1 MQQGNTKERIV
12 EAYIELESERPL
24 EKITVTA
31 LVERSRITRK
41 TFYYYFKDIYD
52 LLEWIYTNEVI
63 EKIKNIESDSPAE
76 NWQQEFLYVFEYIL
90 DNKKFVY
97 NTYYSVSRALFLNF
111 IYKQTNMLLTRVI
124 DEKSKKIAVQNKN
137 KKFIADFYKYA
148 FVGLVQEWIENGMLE
163 NPEEII
169 KKLSIMLEG
178 SFDSAIE
185 RLSF

>member
-1 MQQGNTKERIV
+1 MNRQTFI
-12 EAYIELESERPL
+12 ITL
-24 EKITVTA
+24 KIYMICWNGFIQM
-31 LVERSRITRK
+31 RSLK
-41 TFYYYFKDIYD
+41 
-52 LLEWIYTNEVI
+52 
-63 EKIKNIESDSPAE
+63 KIKNIESDSPAE

-148 FVGLVQEWIENGMLE
+148 FC
-163 NPEEII
+163 
-169 KKLSIMLEG
+169 
-178 SFDSAIE
+178 
-185 RLSF
+185 RLSARMD

>member
-1 MQQGNTKERIV
+1 MSNITKI
-12 EAYIELESERPL
+12 ALANSL
-24 EKITVTA
+24 KKILSKKEFNKVTINDI
-31 LVERSRITRK
+31 LDDCGVNRQ
-41 TFYYYFKDIYD
+41 TFYYHFKDIYD

>member
-1 MQQGNTKERIV
+1 
-12 EAYIELESERPL
+12 
-24 EKITVTA
+24 
-31 LVERSRITRK
+31 
-41 TFYYYFKDIYD
+41 
-52 LLEWIYTNEVI
+52 
-63 EKIKNIESDSPAE
+63 
-76 NWQQEFLYVFEYIL
+76 
-90 DNKKFVY
+90 
-97 NTYYSVSRALFLNF
+97 
-111 IYKQTNMLLTRVI
+111 MLLTRVI

>member
-1 MQQGNTKERIV
+1 MNRQTFI
-12 EAYIELESERPL
+12 ITL
-24 EKITVTA
+24 KIYMICWNGFIQM
-31 LVERSRITRK
+31 RSLK
-41 TFYYYFKDIYD
+41 
-52 LLEWIYTNEVI
+52 
-63 EKIKNIESDSPAE
+63 KIKNIESDSPAE

-169 KKLSIMLEG
+169 KN
-178 SFDSAIE
+178 
-185 RLSF
+185 